1 MAETYPRPNGTNAP
15 ERHRGA
21 ALGVLAWNTVAAQRD
36 DRWVARPLLAGLIR
50 VLVVVV
56 PAVAGALSAWEVSR
70 LWAKPSGFWPVFGW
84 FLTLVA
90 VAVAVVLVVQR
101 FAQRFLPLAW
111 LFTLTM
117 AFPDHTPSR
126 MVTARRAASRRSRRK
141 ALARLRQEG
150 LGNDAGEAS
159 EAALVL
165 VAALGAHDRRTR
177 GHSERVR
184 TLADL
189 LAKEA
194 GVSDEDRDRLR
205 WGALLHDIGKLS
217 VPGAILNKPDR
228 PDAEE
233 WATLKRHPEEGAHLV
248 EPLETWLGPWAGS
261 VGHHHERW
269 DGQGYPQG
277 LAGEEISL
285 GGRILAIADAYE
297 VMTATRA
304 YKTPMSA
311 AAARKELV
319 ASAGTHF
326 DPALVRAFMG
336 ISIGALWWTAGVS
349 ALLAQIPLLGRVGA
363 APGLDQIR
371 SGLAGSATA
380 VATVAALV
388 ITGAVGGGNSSGEPA
403 VSRRQAAQS
412 AVPAAAPAA
421 SGATTA
427 PAVEPTPE
435 LAAPSTTTP
444 TTVATRPAPSIDRL
458 LVGLPMTATT
468 TTTAPPV
475 AGPAPTAP
483 TTPPDAAPPAPPPP
497 RQFTAKGQLVAPDI
511 LGQLGIGLTNRGPV
525 GGCGPSASQGLDA
538 WAFELPA
545 EAPGAGAPVKVTGSD
560 LLGLHN
566 LAVTFFDQGCN
577 VVGTL
582 DTPAADEAGVL
593 PTGTRFVVVSDR
605 LGIGTAITLQIG

>member
-1 MAETYPRPNGTNAP
+1 M
-15 ERHRGA
+15 
-21 ALGVLAWNTVAAQRD
+21 
-36 DRWVARPLLAGLIR
+36 ARPVLSGLIR
-50 VLVVVV
+50 LLVVVV
-56 PAVAGALSAWEVSR
+56 PAVAGGLAAWEVSR
-70 LWAKPSGFWPVFGW
+70 LWTEPSGFGPTVVW

-90 VAVAVVLVVQR
+90 VAVVVVLVVQR
-101 FAQRFLPLAW
+101 GARHFLPLAW

-117 AFPDHTPSR
+117 AFPDRTPSR
-126 MVTARRAASRRSRRK
+126 MVTARRAASRRARRK
-141 ALARLRQEG
+141 ALTRLRRDG
-150 LGNDAGEAS
+150 LGRDPNEAS

-189 LAKEA
+189 LAEEA
-194 GVSDEDRDRLR
+194 GVPDEDRDKLR

-228 PDAEE
+228 PDASE

-248 EPLETWLGPWAGS
+248 EPLETWLGPWAGA

-304 YKTPMSA
+304 YKVPLSA
-311 AAARKELV
+311 AAAREELV

-336 ISIGALWWTAGVS
+336 ISLGVLWWTAGVS

-363 APGLDQIR
+363 VPGLARIR

-380 VATVAALV
+380 VAAVTALV
-388 ITGAVGGGNSSGEPA
+388 VAGAVGGGGGGQPA
-403 VSRRQAAQS
+403 VSRRQAVQS
-412 AVPAAAPAA
+412 AAPATPPPSAPDSAPTSVAAPAA
-421 SGATTA
+421 
-427 PAVEPTPE
+427 E
-435 LAAPSTTTP
+435 AAAQPILTSTTTRP
-444 TTVATRPAPSIDRL
+444 RAVTPTRSVPTIDDLLSGVATTV
-458 LVGLPMTATT
+458 
-468 TTTAPPV
+468 TTAPPSSPSPV
-475 AGPAPTAP
+475 ASS
-483 TTPPDAAPPAPPPP
+483 PPSPAAPGPPPAA
-497 RQFTAKGQLVAPDI
+497 FTARGQLIAPDL
-511 LGQLGIGLTNRGPV
+511 LGRLGIGLTSRGPA

-538 WAFELPA
+538 WVFELPA
-545 EAPGAGAPVKVTGSD
+545 AGPGAGAPVKATGSD

-566 LAVTFFDQGCN
+566 LSVTFLDQSCT
-577 VVGTL
+577 VVGQL
-582 DTPAADEAGVL
+582 DTPAPDEAGVL
-593 PTGTRFVVVSDR
+593 PAGTRFVVVSDR
-605 LGIGTAITLQIG
+605 SGVGTAVTLTVG

>member
-1 MAETYPRPNGTNAP
+1 MAADGS
-15 ERHRGA
+15 
-21 ALGVLAWNTVAAQRD
+21 
-36 DRWVARPLLAGLIR
+36 DRWVARPILAGLIR
-50 VLVVVV
+50 ILVVVV
-56 PAVAGALSAWEVSR
+56 PAAAGALASWEVSR
-70 LWAKPSGFWPVFGW
+70 LWTEPSGFGPTLLW

-101 FAQRFLPLAW
+101 AARRFLPLAW

-117 AFPDHTPSR
+117 AFPDQTPSR

-141 ALARLRQEG
+141 ALDRLRHRG
-150 LGNDAGEAS
+150 LGRDANEAS

-194 GVSDEDRDRLR
+194 GVADGDRDKLR

-228 PDAEE
+228 PDEAE

-248 EPLETWLGPWAGS
+248 EPLVTWLGPWAGS

-269 DGQGYPQG
+269 DGQGYPEG
-277 LAGEEISL
+277 LAGEGISL

-297 VMTATRA
+297 VMTAARA
-304 YKTPMSA
+304 YKVPLSA
-311 AAARKELV
+311 AAAREELV

-336 ISIGALWWTAGVS
+336 ISVGVLWWTAGVS

-363 APGLDQIR
+363 LPGLVRIR

-380 VATVAALV
+380 AATVTVLV
-388 ITGAVGGGNSSGEPA
+388 VAGAVGGGGGGRPA
-403 VSRRQAAQS
+403 VSRQGVQ
-412 AVPAAAPAA
+412 AAAPAPLPA
-421 SGATTA
+421 PPPTSAVAVAVSEAAPVSSVTTA
-427 PAVEPTPE
+427 IRPRAALPA
-435 LAAPSTTTP
+435 
-444 TTVATRPAPSIDRL
+444 RPAPIDDL
-458 LVGLPMTATT
+458 LKGVATT
-468 TTTAPPV
+468 VTTAPPSSG
-475 AGPAPTAP
+475 APPAPAP
-483 TTPPDAAPPAPPPP
+483 APSAAPPAAPAPPPAT
-497 RQFTAKGQLVAPDI
+497 FTAHGQLLAPDL
-511 LGQLGIGLTNRGPV
+511 LGRLGIGLTNRGPT

-538 WAFELPA
+538 WVFQLPEGA
-545 EAPGAGAPVKVTGSD
+545 GAPGAGALVKATGND

-566 LAVTFFDQGCN
+566 LAVSFLSQDC
-577 VVGTL
+577 VVLGQL
-582 DTPAADEAGVL
+582 DTPESDEAGVL
-593 PTGTRFVVVSDR
+593 PSGTRFVVVSDR
-605 LGIGTAITLQIG
+605 SGVGTAVTLTVG

>member
-1 MAETYPRPNGTNAP
+1 MANEG
-15 ERHRGA
+15 G
-21 ALGVLAWNTVAAQRD
+21 
-36 DRWVARPLLAGLIR
+36 DRWVARPVLAGLIR
-50 VLVVVV
+50 VLVVLV
-56 PAVAGALSAWEVSR
+56 PAVAGALASWEMSR
-70 LWAKPSGFWPVFGW
+70 IWTEPSGFGPTLLW

-101 FAQRFLPLAW
+101 AARQFLPLAW

-117 AFPDHTPSR
+117 AFPDKTPSR

-141 ALARLRQEG
+141 ALDRLRHRG
-150 LGNDAGEAS
+150 LGRDANEAS

-189 LAKEA
+189 LAKQA
-194 GVSDEDRDRLR
+194 GVPDDDRDKLR

-228 PDAEE
+228 PDEAE

-248 EPLETWLGPWAGS
+248 EPLVAWLGPWAGS

-269 DGQGYPQG
+269 DGQGYPEG
-277 LAGEEISL
+277 LAGEDISL

-297 VMTATRA
+297 VMTAARA
-304 YKTPMSA
+304 YKVPLSA
-311 AAARKELV
+311 AAARQELV

-336 ISIGALWWTAGVS
+336 ISLGVLWWTAGVS

-363 APGLDQIR
+363 LPGLARIR

-380 VATVAALV
+380 VATVSALV
-388 ITGAVGGGNSSGEPA
+388 VAGAVGGGGGGGGQPA
-403 VSRRQAAQS
+403 VSRQGVQ
-412 AVPAAAPAA
+412 AAAPAPPSA
-421 SGATTA
+421 APPTSTPPTTA
-427 PAVEPTPE
+427 VAAAGETAAVSPVITAIRPRPAGPV
-435 LAAPSTTTP
+435 
-444 TTVATRPAPSIDRL
+444 RPAPSIDDVL
-458 LVGLPMTATT
+458 KGVATT
-468 TTTAPPV
+468 VTTAPPSSGPPP
-475 AGPAPTAP
+475 APAPAPT
-483 TTPPDAAPPAPPPP
+483 AAPPAPPPAP
-497 RQFTAKGQLVAPDI
+497 FTAHGQLLAPDL
-511 LGQLGIGLTNRGPV
+511 LGRLGIGLTNRGPA

-538 WAFELPA
+538 WVFQLP
-545 EAPGAGAPVKVTGSD
+545 EGEGVPGAGAPVKATGSD

-566 LAVTFFDQGCN
+566 LAVTFLSQDC
-577 VVGTL
+577 VVTGQL
-582 DTPAADEAGVL
+582 DSPEPDEAGVL
-593 PTGTRFVVVSDR
+593 PAGTRYVVVSDR
-605 LGIGTAITLQIG
+605 SGVGTAVTLTVG